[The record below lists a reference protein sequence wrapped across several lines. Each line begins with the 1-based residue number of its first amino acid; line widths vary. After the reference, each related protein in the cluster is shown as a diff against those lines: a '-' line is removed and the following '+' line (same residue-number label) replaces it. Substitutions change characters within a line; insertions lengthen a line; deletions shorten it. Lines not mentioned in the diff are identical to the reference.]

1 MFTASRLMRTSRTAP
16 SRPALSLL
24 AVGLITAFLPP
35 SALADTALA
44 EWDIYNYPAQTEAI
58 DQAIKEFTAQNP
70 GVTVDRSVHSFDDTR
85 IPLKLSLNS
94 GDGPQIA
101 QVNQGGGDMGALVK
115 EKLLIPLDGYA
126 KQYGWTT
133 RFPDSILKRNRWSDK
148 QEFGS
153 GNLYGVASLG
163 EMVGLYYNKALLDKA
178 GIAVPK
184 TLAEFEAAMAKLKT
198 QGTAPLMLGIL
209 DGAAGQQMLTT
220 LWQDQISS
228 SDRKGMDDLIYDI
241 GGTFKDTKLQKAASL
256 MQEWNKKEYFF
267 PGFQGIGK
275 DDAATLFQNGQA
287 AFFVSGTWYMGQ
299 FKENKDIHFVAFPQ
313 FAGVSKPL
321 MVGGTDLPFSVTLTA
336 KTKAQQDAAAKYID
350 YLVSDKM
357 AEKWLKAGFLP
368 ASANKEARLPADNP
382 LLADVYNV
390 WTTVNAHDGL
400 GHYVDWATP
409 TMGNALNESVQ
420 LLLAD
425 KLTPQQLTEKLDVNY
440 QQYLSSLK
448 K

>member
-1 MFTASRLMRTSRTAP
+1 MFTAARLSRHSRMSL
-16 SRPALSLL
+16 SRPVLSLL
-24 AVGLITAFLPP
+24 AG
-35 SALADTALA
+35 ALLSTLFPAQAATTLA
-44 EWDIYNYPAQTEAI
+44 EWDIYNYPAQTSAVDEAI
-58 DQAIKEFTAQNP
+58 KAFTASNP
-70 GVTVDRSVHSFDDTR
+70 GVTIERSVHSFDDTR

-115 EKLLIPLDGYA
+115 EKLLIPLDDYA

-153 GNLYGVASLG
+153 GKLYGVASLG

-178 GIAVPK
+178 GIAPPK
-184 TLAEFEAAMAKLKT
+184 TWSEFEAALAKLKE
-198 QGTAPLMLGIL
+198 QGTPPLMLGLL
-209 DGAAGQQMLTT
+209 DGSAGQQMLTT
-220 LWQDQISS
+220 LWQGQIPS
-228 SDRKGMDDLIYDI
+228 SDRKGMDDLIYDV
-241 GGTFKDTKLQKAASL
+241 GGTFKDARLQKAAGV
-256 MQEWNKKEYFF
+256 MQEWNHKGYFF

-275 DDAATLFQNGQA
+275 DDAATLFQSGQA

-299 FKENKDIHFVAFPQ
+299 FKENKDIHFAAFPP
-313 FAGVSKPL
+313 ADGVKEPL
-321 MVGGTDLPFSVTLTA
+321 MVGGTDLPFSITLTA

-350 YLVSDKM
+350 YIVSDQM

-368 ASANKEARLPADNP
+368 ASANKNARLPADNP

-390 WTTVNAHDGL
+390 WTAVNQHDGL

-409 TMGNALNESVQ
+409 TMGDALNENVQ

-425 KLTPQQLTEKLDVNY
+425 KQTPQQMSEKLDANY
-440 QQYLSSLK
+440 QQYLTSLK

>member
-1 MFTASRLMRTSRTAP
+1 MRISRTAP
-16 SRPALSLL
+16 SRPAMSLL
-24 AVGLITAFLPP
+24 AVGLITAFLQPT
-35 SALADTALA
+35 AQAATALA

-58 DQAIKEFTAQNP
+58 DQAINEFTAQNP
-70 GVTVDRSVHSFDDTR
+70 GVTIDRSVHSFDDTR

-115 EKLLIPLDGYA
+115 ENLLIPLDGYA

-133 RFPDSILKRNRWSDK
+133 RFPDSILKRNRWSAK

-153 GNLYGVASLG
+153 GDLYGVASLG
-163 EMVGLYYNKALLDKA
+163 EMVGLYYNKALLDKV

-184 TLAEFEAAMAKLKT
+184 TLAEFETAMAKLKT

-425 KLTPQQLTEKLDVNY
+425 KLTPQQLTDKLDVNY

>member
-1 MFTASRLMRTSRTAP
+1 M
-16 SRPALSLL
+16 SLL
-24 AVGLITAFLPP
+24 AVGLITAFLQPT
-35 SALADTALA
+35 AQAATALA

-58 DQAIKEFTAQNP
+58 DQAINEFTAQNP
-70 GVTVDRSVHSFDDTR
+70 GVTIDRSVHSFDDTR

-115 EKLLIPLDGYA
+115 ENLLIPLDGYA

-133 RFPDSILKRNRWSDK
+133 RFPDSILKRNRWSAK

-153 GNLYGVASLG
+153 GDLYGVASLG
-163 EMVGLYYNKALLDKA
+163 EMVGLYYNKALLDKV

-184 TLAEFEAAMAKLKT
+184 TLAEFETAMAKLKT

-425 KLTPQQLTEKLDVNY
+425 KLTPQQLTDKLDVNY